1 MMAPILLTLWQWR
14 KAILYIVAA
23 LIVAWVGWRTY
34 AYGQVKEEL
43 ATVKAELSAERAC
56 EADSACAKRAA
67 TLALEAAQDAA
78 IKAAGAIQ
86 GALAREEAA
95 QREASEWRRRYRSA
109 VESDPDCAAWA
120 AGAVKCPL

>member
-1 MMAPILLTLWQWR
+1 MAPILVTLWQWR

-67 TLALEAAQDAA
+67 TLALEAAQEAA
-78 IKAAGAIQ
+78 EKAAGAVQ

-95 QREASEWRRRYRSA
+95 QREASEWRRKFRQA
-109 VESDPDCAAWA
+109 QQENPECADWSRQRVA
-120 AGAVKCPL
+120 CPL